1 MMYNE
6 DQMSFEPDQNKAK
19 SSLAGVLD
27 NHQIQQENDMN
38 IKQADEEEEAPDHT
52 NMMIDTNANSK
63 ENMFE
68 MPSDQM
74 EDSNEQTKQNI
85 E

>member
-1 MMYNE
+1 
-6 DQMSFEPDQNKAK
+6 
-19 SSLAGVLD
+19 
-27 NHQIQQENDMN
+27 MN

-68 MPSDQM
+68 MPSD
-74 EDSNEQTKQNI
+74 
-85 E
+85 